1 MKNLPCPYHC
11 EFKNSTG
18 LCTVEKCCLAF
29 AYISVGNTKMQYQHS
44 SLRKITDLGMSG
56 TGVNGNYFNKQII
69 KICL

>member
-18 LCTVEKCCLAF
+18 LCTVEKCLAF
-29 AYISVGNTKMQYQHS
+29 ACISVGNTKIQYQRS
-44 SLRKITDLGMSG
+44 SLCKITDLGTSG